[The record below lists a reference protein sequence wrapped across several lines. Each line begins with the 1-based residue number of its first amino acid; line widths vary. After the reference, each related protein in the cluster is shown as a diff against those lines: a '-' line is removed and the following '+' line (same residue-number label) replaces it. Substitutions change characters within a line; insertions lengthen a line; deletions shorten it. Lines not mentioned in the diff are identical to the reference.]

1 MRYTYSLCGLIFI
14 MYITRQYI
22 IKYVFKTQKRKLVTR
37 AVTSGGSRWAHAAPP
52 RFFGNRKE
60 AEHDNIILKLDVCKQ
75 TQKIKRHYF
84 WSVSSTIAQ
93 SIFHFFGPG
102 KKCHSFLKK
111 LEIDQAI
118 GLLIFWVCLQKSDFN
133 ATSLFLKFLT
143 ALLVTLE
150 MIHLLSKKTKN
161 ASRSH

>member
-1 MRYTYSLCGLIFI
+1 M
-14 MYITRQYI
+14 
-22 IKYVFKTQKRKLVTR
+22 
-37 AVTSGGSRWAHAAPP
+37 PP
-52 RFFGNRKE
+52 PPSFFGNRKVE
-60 AEHDNIILKLDVCKQ
+60 KKQNMTIHIILKLDVCKQ

-150 MIHLLSKKTKN
+150 MIHLLSKKNKKMLLEVIDILKICKDKIYRGEDRLRMYVIVWRVLEFL
-161 ASRSH
+161 ARRYQLGVIQ